1 MATTSMNNP
10 QKHAEQK
17 MKTIVIFDLS
27 FNFISTNGS
36 LQTQFLEMKLAKFLR
51 EKNQS
56 WALKIY
62 EASQID
68 EHASEA
74 DIILLTPTFAYAK
87 EEIEKKFP
95 QILVIAISKAEYG
108 TMDLDHLWKKIKTV
122 L

>member
-1 MATTSMNNP
+1 M
-10 QKHAEQK
+10 
-17 MKTIVIFDLS
+17 
-27 FNFISTNGS
+27 
-36 LQTQFLEMKLAKFLR
+36 
-51 EKNQS
+51 
-56 WALKIY
+56 
-62 EASQID
+62 D

-95 QILVIAISKAEYG
+95 QIPVIAISKAEYG

>member
-1 MATTSMNNP
+1 
-10 QKHAEQK
+10 
-17 MKTIVIFDLS
+17 MKILGIESSCDETACSVVEDGKTVLSNIV
-27 FNFISTNGS
+27 
-36 LQTQFLEMKLAKFLR
+36 
-51 EKNQS
+51 
-56 WALKIY
+56 
-62 EASQID
+62 ASQID

-95 QILVIAISKAEYG
+95 QIPVIAISKAEYG